1 MSLQYNGLLTTAR
14 EEAEMR
20 FQQKGLSG
28 RKPSRFIDENDDEK
42 LGGIVPKRKSLKSSF
57 DDLDDDFLT
66 EAFNTI
72 FNKGKEIKESI
83 GTKVASLDMPS
94 GDADSSYL
102 ITDDIPVGE
111 ASGMIEINDSTAKF
125 IAGFENKIKDSY
137 TAYKDGNGYSIGFGT
152 PATKGQVID
161 KETALSELNSYTKKF
176 EKIVKDANSKH
187 GYGWNDNQ
195 VKALTSFAYNN
206 GSGGF
211 NKLIENGTRGN
222 EEISMMM
229 LEYNKVGN
237 KVNAGLTKRREAEA
251 NLFTKIDL

>member
-1 MSLQYNGLLTTAR
+1 MSLQYKGLLATAR

-28 RKPSRFIDENDDEK
+28 RKRSRFIEEDDDEK
-42 LGGIVPKRKSLKSSF
+42 LGGIVPKRKSLKDSF
-57 DDLDDDFLT
+57 DNLEDDFLT

-72 FNKGKEIKESI
+72 FNRGKEIKETI

-111 ASGMIEINDSTAKF
+111 ASGMIEIDDSIAKF

-152 PATKGQVID
+152 PSTKGQVIN

-229 LEYNKVGN
+229 LEYNKADG
-237 KVNAGLTKRREAEA
+237 KVNEGLVKRRQAELD
-251 NLFTKIDL
+251 LFTQTNS

>member
-1 MSLQYNGLLTTAR
+1 MSLQYKGLLTTAR

-28 RKPSRFIDENDDEK
+28 KKRSRFIEEDDDAK
-42 LGGIVPKRKSLKSSF
+42 LGGIVPKRRSLSNSLG
-57 DDLDDDFLT
+57 DLEDDFLT

-72 FNKGKEIKESI
+72 FNRGKEIKESV
-83 GTKVASLDMPS
+83 GTKVALLDIPE

-111 ASGMIEINDSTAKF
+111 ASGLTEVNDSTAQF
-125 IAGFENKIKDSY
+125 IASFENKVKNSY
-137 TAYKDGNGYSIGFGT
+137 TAYKDGTGYSIGFGT

-176 EKIVKDANSKH
+176 EGVVKDANSKH
-187 GYGWNDNQ
+187 GYQWNDNQ
-195 VKALTSFAYNN
+195 VKALTSFAYNT
-206 GSGGF
+206 GEGGF
-211 NKLIENGTRGN
+211 NKLIEGGTRGN

-229 LEYNKVGN
+229 LKYNKVGN

-251 NLFTKIDL
+251 NLFTKTDL

>member
-1 MSLQYNGLLTTAR
+1 MSLQYKGLLATAR

-28 RKPSRFIDENDDEK
+28 KKRSRFIEEDDDAK

-66 EAFNTI
+66 EAFNSI
-72 FNKGKEIKESI
+72 FNRGKEIKESI
-83 GTKVASLDMPS
+83 GTKVASLNMPS

-111 ASGMIEINDSTAKF
+111 ASGMTEVNDSTAKF
-125 IAGFENKIKDSY
+125 IAGFENKVKDSY

-176 EKIVKDANSKH
+176 EKVVKDANMKH
-187 GYGWNDNQ
+187 
-195 VKALTSFAYNN
+195 AYNN

-251 NLFTKIDL
+251 NLFTKTDL